1 MLMECEVLGVCI
13 LYKNFTFIL
22 LNYRNYSYRLVEFC
36 TDVKITT
43 KTPDTGTFMNRS
55 SPRGIKLTTVIFA
68 VIVLAV
74 SAALSNI
81 SIAGD
86 KDVTL
91 EQSVNEQ

>member
-1 MLMECEVLGVCI
+1 
-13 LYKNFTFIL
+13 
-22 LNYRNYSYRLVEFC
+22 LVEFC

-55 SPRGIKLTTVIFA
+55 SSRGIKLTTVLFA

-81 SIAGD
+81 SILGD
-86 KDVTL
+86 KEVTI
-91 EQSVNEQ
+91 EKSTSE

>member
-1 MLMECEVLGVCI
+1 M
-13 LYKNFTFIL
+13 
-22 LNYRNYSYRLVEFC
+22 VEFC